1 MMASE
6 LESDVTPQTTTE
18 SSASLPRAVPL
29 PEGQPMANVPE
40 DQTVLY
46 RVSTD
51 VEYAS
56 RYVKEVDNKLMQFTG
71 QVPEV
76 EQYYA
81 LKVSDYL
88 TLSVN
93 SSPYCEACSYYSF
106 VR

>member
-6 LESDVTPQTTTE
+6 LESDVAPQSTTA
-18 SSASLPRAVPL
+18 SSGGLPRAVTL
-29 PEGQPMANVPE
+29 PEGQPMADIPE

-81 LKVSDYL
+81 LKVREISH
-88 TLSVN
+88 
-93 SSPYCEACSYYSF
+93 
-106 VR
+106 